1 MSQKL
6 RRQRL
11 HLSLEEGGGFG
22 YSKYHDPVWECQ
34 EGKDEVFSRP
44 VSFGAI
50 LPGCIVLWKIRYKN
64 GGSSAV
70 HRYNGL
76 WVLFLYTEIQTGD
89 TSGIWIVGILESGF
103 YLVLSCLYIL

>member
-11 HLSLEEGGGFG
+11 HLSLEEGG
-22 YSKYHDPVWECQ
+22 
-34 EGKDEVFSRP
+34 
-44 VSFGAI
+44 
-50 LPGCIVLWKIRYKN
+50 
-64 GGSSAV
+64 SSAV

-76 WVLFLYTEIQTGD
+76 RVLFLYTEIQTGD